1 MATNPVSAPRR
12 SRPQRLAEVVS
23 VERLSP
29 GMVRV
34 VLGGAGLADF
44 QAGEFT
50 DHYVKLQ
57 LPPRGASYSAPFD
70 AEEIRARLPSEQW
83 PRTRTYTVQEWDA
96 ERRRLSIDFV
106 IHGDSGV
113 AGPWAAAAQ
122 PGDTIQLQGPGGAYA
137 PDPDADWHL
146 MIGDASVLPA
156 ISASLTR
163 IAAGVP
169 VHVIVEL
176 DGPEEERE
184 LHTQGGL
191 QLTWVHQSASDRD
204 THEALY
210 RAVSQLEFPSGR
222 VHCFVHGEASAV
234 RQIRRHLLA
243 DRGLERDALSISGYW
258 KRSRTEEGWRED
270 KAEWNRLVEEDLA
283 G

>member
-12 SRPQRLAEVVS
+12 SRPQRLAEVLS
-23 VERLSP
+23 VQRLTP
-29 GMVRV
+29 AMVRV
-34 VLGGAGLADF
+34 VLGGPGLADF

-57 LPPRGASYSAPFD
+57 VPPRGASYSAPFD
-70 AEEIRARLPSEQW
+70 AEEIRARLPREQW
-83 PRTRTYTVQEWDA
+83 PSTRTYTVQEWDS
-96 ERRRLSIDFV
+96 ERQRLSIDFV

-137 PDPDADWHL
+137 PDPDVDWHL
-146 MIGDASVLPA
+146 MVGDASVLPA

-163 IAAGVP
+163 VPAGVP

-184 LHTQGGL
+184 LQTPGAL
-191 QLTWVHQSASDRD
+191 QLTWVHRSAADQDS
-204 THEALY
+204 HEALHE
-210 RAVSQLEFPSGR
+210 AVSQLEFPGGR

-270 KAEWNRLVEEDLA
+270 KPEWNRLVEEDLA